1 MAVEIK
7 NTKYF
12 YPPRPGNGAG
22 TFSDNIV
29 GLQTVEGGGLTQGN
43 FEFTTGVT
51 EKVNRTFNVGA
62 FSEPMSLDMMGID
75 SLEESRRILAT
86 QFRVYP
92 NYDISQ
98 VLNFSMY
105 GSLSERFR
113 VSITKI
119 INYFPASLDVLF
131 NNDDFTTGS
140 TAYDIVYD
148 SQNDETY
155 FKVDVSRI
163 NNPFDID
170 YSISAATNLSI
181 REISVSPYRNLYNT
195 YLDYCVSVDDNI
207 FNILAFV
214 PSETLS
220 LGYIQFY
227 VSGTPFGTTATTYN
241 NDFEIRPNDFIV
253 DKVFQESFDEVEKFL
268 LNRLVRPE
276 YTAVFQVP
284 QQNEFGQTYT
294 EYKQVTWPKQG
305 RWNLDIR
312 SFLFDNYL
320 EEIQAIAVNLDSFK
334 TNLISRFLV
343 TDSLKEFDTLGHKV
357 EKIFQIYGR
366 SFDQIKQ
373 FIDGLAYMNSVN
385 YNPSND
391 IPSELLVNLSRTLGW
406 SSNFSPITN
415 EDFLGSVF
423 GNTSTPTYPGYAR
436 ALTPTELN
444 YAYYRNLILN
454 ASYLFKSKGT
464 RRSIEFLLRLIG
476 APDSLI
482 EFNEHIYLADQKI
495 NLDQFEN
502 QWAQISGGTY
512 VDNVPSY
519 LPGETYKIRGQLY
532 TAFTSTATYQ
542 DVSVRLNDY
551 PIDAEGYPKA
561 PANTETFFFQI
572 GSGWYETT
580 PQHRSPDE
588 VQLTGNVFT
597 GQNYNIQTQLTPF
610 SYGQTY
616 LNRYRD
622 FPYMNE
628 GFKLQKV
635 VDNNKSWLSDD
646 EKIRVSTQGD
656 YNAYYFVDNEKLV
669 LNVKN
674 VDIFLNPAQGILY
687 DVWEQSRE
695 YDYPIP
701 ESGYTVNYPTVET
714 FSEQS
719 VMPFTATFSLFNE
732 PIITSTQTNVDT
744 TYINPEPKKKTFF
757 EFSQTFWENMIN
769 TRNRQYISDGKTGG
783 YPTLQSIFW
792 KYLESEQ
799 TVGLPNNKYTYQ
811 KLIDYVNGIGPY
823 WTKLVEQMVP
833 ASTIWN
839 GGVRLE
845 NSILN
850 KQKFVYR
857 RQRGCQFILVPVE
870 PCFIISDIFNYTC
883 NTEHAEFNIY
893 PWFNGDV
900 TVSNFSSIL
909 GNRVNNMLAESG
921 LTLNQCYLN
930 SVLSD
935 WYVDL
940 SINEVQIIKEYFYTG
955 YGITDVP
962 TNAQWRNAL
971 INYLPQLY
979 DYGYTYSLEG
989 NILTITNLTCL
1000 TQNIVDTVSLN
1011 VGINININCT
1021 E

>member
-1 MAVEIK
+1 MAVNIK

-51 EKVNRTFNVGA
+51 EKVNRVFNVGA

-75 SLEESRRILAT
+75 SLEESRRIMAT

-105 GSLSERFR
+105 GSLSKRFS
-113 VSITKI
+113 VSITRI
-119 INYFPASLDVLF
+119 INYFPASLDVMF
-131 NNDDFTTGS
+131 NNDDYTTGN

-155 FKVDVSRI
+155 FKVNVDRI
-163 NNPFDID
+163 NNPLDID

-181 REISVSPYRNLYNT
+181 REIEASPYRNLYNT
-195 YLDYCVSVDDNI
+195 YLDYCVSINDNI
-207 FNILAFV
+207 FEVLSFT

-220 LGYIQFY
+220 SGYLQFY
-227 VSGTPFGTTATTYN
+227 VSGAPFGTTATTL
-241 NDFEIRPNDFIV
+241 NDDFQIRPNDYIV

-268 LNRLVRPE
+268 VNRLVRPE

-305 RWNLDIR
+305 PWNLDIR
-312 SFLFDNYL
+312 SFLFDRYL

-334 TNLISRFLV
+334 TNLISRFLI
-343 TDSLKEFDTLGHKV
+343 TDSLKEFDTLGQKV

-391 IPSELLVNLSRTLGW
+391 IPSELLVNLARTLGW

-415 EDFLGSVF
+415 DDFLSSVF

-482 EFNEHIYLADQKI
+482 EYNEYIYLADQRI
-495 NLDQFEN
+495 NLDQFET
-502 QWAQISGGTY
+502 QWASISGGTY
-512 VDNVPSY
+512 VNNIPSY
-519 LPGETYKIRGQLY
+519 LPGETYKIKGQLY

-542 DVSVRLNDY
+542 DVSIRLEDY
-551 PIDAEGYPKA
+551 PMDAQGYPNA

-580 PQHRSPDE
+580 PQHRSPDQ

-610 SYGQTY
+610 TYGQTY

-646 EKIRVSTQGD
+646 DRIRVSTQGD
-656 YNAYYFVDNEKLV
+656 YNAYYYVDNEKLV

-687 DVWEQSRE
+687 DVWEQSRQ

-701 ESGYTVNYPTVET
+701 ETGLTVNYPVPGG
-714 FSEQS
+714 
-719 VMPFTATFSLFNE
+719 VD
-732 PIITSTQTNVDT
+732 STYV
-744 TYINPEPKKKTFF
+744 NPEPKKKTFF

-769 TRNRQYISDGKTGG
+769 TRNRQYITDGKTGG

-792 KYLESEQ
+792 KYIESEQ

-833 ASTIWN
+833 ATTIWN

-857 RQRGCQFILVPVE
+857 RQRGCQFIPVPVD
-870 PCFIISDIFNYTC
+870 PCYIISNIFDYTC
-883 NTEHAEFNIY
+883 NTEYAEFNIY

-909 GNRVNNMLAESG
+909 VNRVNNMLAQSG
-921 LTLNQCYLN
+921 LTLNQCYEN

-940 SINEVQIIKEYFYTG
+940 TINEEQIIKESFYTG
-955 YGITDVP
+955 YGLSDVP
-962 TNAQWRNAL
+962 TNTQWRNAL

-979 DYGYTYSLEG
+979 NYGYTYYLNG
-989 NILTITNLTCL
+989 NTLTITDLACL
-1000 TQNIVDTVSLN
+1000 TQNVVDTVSLN

-1021 E
+1021 Q

>member
-7 NTKYF
+7 DTKYF
-12 YPPRPGNGAG
+12 YPPRPGSGAG

-51 EKVNRTFNVGA
+51 EKVNRVFNVGA

-75 SLEESRRILAT
+75 NLEESRRIMAT

-92 NYDISQ
+92 NYDVSQ

-105 GSLSERFR
+105 GSLSKRFS
-113 VSITKI
+113 VSITRI
-119 INYFPASLDVLF
+119 INYFPASLDVMF
-131 NNDDFTTGS
+131 NNDEFTTGN

-148 SQNDETY
+148 TQNDETY
-155 FKVDVSRI
+155 FKVNVDRI

-170 YSISAATNLSI
+170 YSISATTNLSI
-181 REISVSPYRNLYNT
+181 REITVSPYRNLYNT
-195 YLDYCVSVDDNI
+195 YLDYCVSINDDI
-207 FNILAFV
+207 FKVLAFI

-220 LGYIQFY
+220 SGYIQFY
-227 VSGTPFGTTATTYN
+227 VSGSPFGVSATTI
-241 NDFEIRPNDFIV
+241 NDDFQIRPNDYIV

-268 LNRLVRPE
+268 VNRLVRPE

-284 QQNEFGQTYT
+284 QQNEYGQTYT

-305 RWNLDIR
+305 TWNLDIR

-334 TNLISRFLV
+334 TNLISRFLI
-343 TDSLKEFDTLGHKV
+343 TDSLKEFDTLGQKV

-391 IPSELLVNLSRTLGW
+391 IPSELLVNLARTLGW

-415 EDFLGSVF
+415 EDFLSSVF

-482 EFNEHIYLADQKI
+482 EYNEHIYLADQRI
-495 NLDQFEN
+495 NLEQFN
-502 QWAQISGGTY
+502 TQWASISGGTY
-512 VDNVPSY
+512 VNDVPSY
-519 LPGETYKIRGQLY
+519 LPDETYKIKGQLY

-542 DVSVRLNDY
+542 DVNIRLEDY
-551 PIDAEGYPKA
+551 PIDAEGYPNA
-561 PANTETFFFQI
+561 PVNTETFFFQI
-572 GSGWYETT
+572 GAGWYETT
-580 PQHRSPDE
+580 PQHRSPDQ
-588 VQLTGNVFT
+588 VQLTGNVYT
-597 GQNYNIQTQLTPF
+597 GQNYDIQAQLTPF
-610 SYGQTY
+610 TYGQTY

-656 YNAYYFVDNEKLV
+656 YNAYYYVDNEKLV

-674 VDIFLNPAQGILY
+674 VDIFLNPAQGLVY
-687 DVWEQSRE
+687 DVWEQSRQ

-701 ESGYTVNYPTVET
+701 ESGLTVGYPV
-714 FSEQS
+714 
-719 VMPFTATFSLFNE
+719 PGG
-732 PIITSTQTNVDT
+732 VDW
-744 TYINPEPKKKTFF
+744 TYVDPQPKKKTFF

-792 KYLESEQ
+792 KYIESEQ
-799 TVGLPNNKYTYQ
+799 TVGIPNNKYTYQ

-833 ASTIWN
+833 ATTIWN

-845 NSILN
+845 NSIFN

-857 RQRGCQFILVPVE
+857 RQRGCQFIPVPVD
-870 PCFIISDIFNYTC
+870 PCYIISNIFDYTC
-883 NTEHAEFNIY
+883 NTEYADFNIY

-909 GNRVNNMLAESG
+909 GNRIDYMLGQSG
-921 LTLNQCYLN
+921 LTLNQCYQN
-930 SVLSD
+930 SVISD

-940 SINEVQIIKEYFYTG
+940 TINGEQIIKESFYTG
-955 YGITDVP
+955 YGISDVP
-962 TNAQWRNAL
+962 TDSQWRNAL

-979 DYGYTYSLEG
+979 NYGYTYYLNG
-989 NILTITNLTCL
+989 NTLTITNLTCL
-1000 TQNIVDTVSLN
+1000 TQNIVDTVLLN

>member
-51 EKVNRTFNVGA
+51 EKVNRVFNVGA

-75 SLEESRRILAT
+75 NLEESRRIMAT

-113 VSITKI
+113 VSITRI
-119 INYFPASLDVLF
+119 INYFPASLDVMF
-131 NNDDFTTGS
+131 NNDDFTTGN

-148 SQNDETY
+148 SQADETY
-155 FKVDVSRI
+155 FKVNVSRI

-170 YSISAATNLSI
+170 YSVSATTNLSV

-195 YLDYCVSVDDNI
+195 YLDYCVSINDDI
-207 FNILAFV
+207 FQILAFV

-220 LGYIQFY
+220 SGEIQFY
-227 VSGTPFGTTATTYN
+227 VSGAPFGVSATTIN
-241 NDFEIRPNDFIV
+241 DDFEIRPNDYIV
-253 DKVFQESFDEVEKFL
+253 DKVFLESFDEVEKFL
-268 LNRLVRPE
+268 VNRLVRPE

-284 QQNEFGQTYT
+284 QQNEFGQVYT

-305 RWNLDIR
+305 TWNLDIR
-312 SFLFDNYL
+312 SFLFDSYL

-334 TNLISRFLV
+334 TNLISRFLI
-343 TDSLKEFDTLGHKV
+343 TDSLKEFDTLGQKV

-366 SFDQIKQ
+366 SFDQVKQ

-391 IPSELLVNLSRTLGW
+391 IPSELLVNLARTLGW

-415 EDFLGSVF
+415 EDFLSSVF

-482 EFNEHIYLADQKI
+482 EYNEHIYLADQRI
-495 NLDQFEN
+495 NLDQFYT
-502 QWAQISGGTY
+502 QWASISGGTY
-512 VDNVPSY
+512 VNDVPSY
-519 LPGETYKIRGQLY
+519 LPGETYKIKGQLY

-542 DVSVRLNDY
+542 DVAITLDDY
-551 PIDAEGYPKA
+551 PIDAQGYPNA

-572 GSGWYETT
+572 GAGWYEVT
-580 PQHRSPDE
+580 PQHRSPDQ
-588 VQLTGNVFT
+588 VQLTGNVYT

-610 SYGQTY
+610 TYGQTY

-646 EKIRVSTQGD
+646 DRIRVSTQGD

-687 DVWEQSRE
+687 DVWNQSVQ

-701 ESGYTVNYPTVET
+701 ESGLTVGYPV
-714 FSEQS
+714 
-719 VMPFTATFSLFNE
+719 PGG
-732 PIITSTQTNVDT
+732 VDW
-744 TYINPEPKKKTFF
+744 TYVNPEPKKKTFF

-769 TRNRQYISDGKTGG
+769 TRNRQYITDGKTGG

-792 KYLESEQ
+792 KYIESEQ
-799 TVGLPNNKYTYQ
+799 TVGIPNNKYTYQ

-833 ASTIWN
+833 ATTIWN

-857 RQRGCQFILVPVE
+857 RQRGCQFIPVPVD
-870 PCFIISDIFNYTC
+870 PCFIISNIFDYTC
-883 NTEHAEFNIY
+883 TTEYADFNIY

-909 GNRVNNMLAESG
+909 VNRVNNMLAQSG
-921 LTLNQCYLN
+921 LTLNECYEN

-940 SINEVQIIKEYFYTG
+940 TINGEQIIKESFYTG
-955 YGITDVP
+955 YGMSDVP
-962 TNAQWRNAL
+962 TNTQWRNAL

-979 DYGYTYSLEG
+979 NYGYTYYLNG
-989 NILTITNLTCL
+989 NTLTITDLACL
-1000 TQNIVDTVSLN
+1000 TQNTVDTVSLN

-1021 E
+1021 Q

>member
-1 MAVEIK
+1 M
-7 NTKYF
+7 
-12 YPPRPGNGAG
+12 
-22 TFSDNIV
+22 
-29 GLQTVEGGGLTQGN
+29 
-43 FEFTTGVT
+43 
-51 EKVNRTFNVGA
+51 
-62 FSEPMSLDMMGID
+62 
-75 SLEESRRILAT
+75 AT

-105 GSLSERFR
+105 GSLSKRFS
-113 VSITKI
+113 VSITRI
-119 INYFPASLDVLF
+119 INYFPASLDVMF
-131 NNDDFTTGS
+131 NNDDFTTGN

-148 SQNDETY
+148 AQADETY
-155 FKVDVSRI
+155 FKVNVDRI

-170 YSISAATNLSI
+170 YSISATTNLSV

-195 YLDYCVSVDDNI
+195 YLDYCVSINDNI
-207 FNILAFV
+207 FQILAFV

-220 LGYIQFY
+220 SGEIQFY
-227 VSGTPFGTTATTYN
+227 VSGAPFGVSATTIN
-241 NDFEIRPNDFIV
+241 DDFEIRPNDYIV
-253 DKVFQESFDEVEKFL
+253 DKVFLESFDEVEKFL
-268 LNRLVRPE
+268 VNRLVRPE

-284 QQNEFGQTYT
+284 QQNEFGQVYT

-305 RWNLDIR
+305 TWNLDIR
-312 SFLFDNYL
+312 SFLFDSYL
-320 EEIQAIAVNLDSFK
+320 EEIQAIAINLDSFK
-334 TNLISRFLV
+334 TNLISRFLI
-343 TDSLKEFDTLGHKV
+343 TDSLKEFDTLGQKV

-366 SFDQIKQ
+366 SFDQVKQ

-391 IPSELLVNLSRTLGW
+391 IPSELLVNLARTLGW

-415 EDFLGSVF
+415 EDFLSSVF

-482 EFNEHIYLADQKI
+482 EYNEHIYLADQRI
-495 NLDQFEN
+495 NLDQFYT
-502 QWAQISGGTY
+502 QWASISGGTY
-512 VDNVPSY
+512 VNDVPSY
-519 LPGETYKIRGQLY
+519 LPGETYKVKGQLY

-542 DVSVRLNDY
+542 DVAIRLDDY
-551 PIDAEGYPKA
+551 PMDAEGYPNA

-572 GSGWYETT
+572 GAGWYEVT
-580 PQHRSPDE
+580 PQHRSPDQ

-610 SYGQTY
+610 TYGQTY

-646 EKIRVSTQGD
+646 DRIRVSTQGD

-674 VDIFLNPAQGILY
+674 VDIFLNPAQGIVY
-687 DVWEQSRE
+687 DVWNQSVQ

-701 ESGYTVNYPTVET
+701 ESGLTVGYPV
-714 FSEQS
+714 
-719 VMPFTATFSLFNE
+719 PGG
-732 PIITSTQTNVDT
+732 VDW
-744 TYINPEPKKKTFF
+744 TYVNPEPKKKTFF

-769 TRNRQYISDGKTGG
+769 TRNRQYITDGKTGG

-792 KYLESEQ
+792 KYIESEQ
-799 TVGLPNNKYTYQ
+799 TVGIPNNKYTYQ

-833 ASTIWN
+833 ATTIWN

-845 NSILN
+845 NSIFN

-857 RQRGCQFILVPVE
+857 RQRGCQFIPVPVD
-870 PCFIISDIFNYTC
+870 PCFIISNIFDYTC
-883 NTEHAEFNIY
+883 TTEYADFNIY

-909 GNRVNNMLAESG
+909 VNRVNNMLAQSG
-921 LTLNQCYLN
+921 LTLNECSQN

-940 SINEVQIIKEYFYTG
+940 TINGEQIIKESFYTG
-955 YGITDVP
+955 YGMSDVP
-962 TNAQWRNAL
+962 TNTQWRNAL

-979 DYGYTYSLEG
+979 NYGYTYYLDG
-989 NILTITNLTCL
+989 NTLTITDLACL
-1000 TQNIVDTVSLN
+1000 TQNTVDTVSLDT
-1011 VGINININCT
+1011 GINININCT
-1021 E
+1021 Q

>member
-1 MAVEIK
+1 MAVDIK

-12 YPPRPGNGAG
+12 YPPRPGSGAG

-62 FSEPMSLDMMGID
+62 FSEPMSLEMMGID
-75 SLEESRRILAT
+75 DVFESRRILAT

-92 NYDISQ
+92 NYDITQ

-105 GSLSERFR
+105 GSLSKRFS

-119 INYFPASLDVLF
+119 INYFPASLDVVF
-131 NNDDFTTGS
+131 NNNDYVTGN

-148 SQNDETY
+148 TQNDETY
-155 FKVDVSRI
+155 FKVNVDRI

-181 REISVSPYRNLYNT
+181 REITVSPYRNLYNT
-195 YLDYCVSVDDNI
+195 YLDYCVSINDNI
-207 FNILAFV
+207 FKVVSFT
-214 PSETLS
+214 PSNTLS
-220 LGYIQFY
+220 SGYIQFY
-227 VSGTPFGTTATTYN
+227 VSGAPFGTTATTI
-241 NDFEIRPNDFIV
+241 NDDYQIRPNDFIV
-253 DKVFQESFDEVEKFL
+253 DKTFQESFDEIEQFL
-268 LNRLVRPE
+268 VNRLVRPE

-284 QQNEFGQTYT
+284 QQNEYGQTYT

-305 RWNLDIR
+305 TWNLDIS

-320 EEIQAIAVNLDSFK
+320 EQIQEIAVNLDSFK
-334 TNLISRFLV
+334 TNLISRFLI
-343 TDSLKEFDTLGHKV
+343 TDSLKEFDTLGQKV

-391 IPSELLVNLSRTLGW
+391 IPSELLVNLARTLGW

-415 EDFLGSVF
+415 EDFLSSVF

-482 EFNEHIYLADQKI
+482 EYNEHIYLADQKI
-495 NLDQFEN
+495 NLDQFYT
-502 QWAQISGGTY
+502 QFAQISGGTY
-512 VDNVPSY
+512 VDRVPSY
-519 LPGETYKIRGQLY
+519 LPGDTYKIKGQIY
-532 TAFTSTATYQ
+532 TAFTSTETYQ
-542 DVSVRLNDY
+542 DVSIRLEEY
-551 PIDAEGYPKA
+551 PMDAEGYPKA
-561 PANTETFFFQI
+561 PVNTETYFFQI
-572 GSGWYETT
+572 GAGWYETT

-588 VQLTGNVFT
+588 VRLTGNVYT
-597 GQNYNIQTQLTPF
+597 GQNYNIQTQLMPF
-610 SYGQTY
+610 TYGQTY

-635 VDNNKSWLSDD
+635 VDNNKSWLSSDD
-646 EKIRVSTQGD
+646 RIRVSTQGD

-674 VDIFLNPAQGILY
+674 VDIFLNPAQGLVY
-687 DVWEQSRE
+687 DVWEQSRQ

-701 ESGYTVNYPTVET
+701 ESGLTVGYPV
-714 FSEQS
+714 
-719 VMPFTATFSLFNE
+719 PGG
-732 PIITSTQTNVDT
+732 VDW
-744 TYINPEPKKKTFF
+744 TYVNPEPKKKTFF

-792 KYLESEQ
+792 KYIESEQ

-833 ASTIWN
+833 ATTIWN

-845 NSILN
+845 NSIFH

-857 RQRGCQFILVPVE
+857 RQRGCQFVPVPVE
-870 PCFIISDIFNYTC
+870 PCYIISNIFDYTC
-883 NTEHAEFNIY
+883 NTEFAEFNIY
-893 PWFNGDV
+893 PWFNGDI

-909 GNRVNNMLAESG
+909 VNRINNMLGQSG
-921 LTLNQCYLN
+921 LTLSQCSEN

-940 SINEVQIIKEYFYTG
+940 TINGEQIIQESFYTG
-955 YGITDVP
+955 YGMSDVP
-962 TNAQWRNAL
+962 TSAQWRNAL

-979 DYGYTYSLEG
+979 NYGYTYYLNG
-989 NILTITNLTCL
+989 NTLTITNLACL
-1000 TQNIVDTVSLN
+1000 TNNVVDTVLLN

>member
-1 MAVEIK
+1 
-7 NTKYF
+7 
-12 YPPRPGNGAG
+12 
-22 TFSDNIV
+22 
-29 GLQTVEGGGLTQGN
+29 
-43 FEFTTGVT
+43 
-51 EKVNRTFNVGA
+51 
-62 FSEPMSLDMMGID
+62 
-75 SLEESRRILAT
+75 
-86 QFRVYP
+86 
-92 NYDISQ
+92 
-98 VLNFSMY
+98 
-105 GSLSERFR
+105 
-113 VSITKI
+113 
-119 INYFPASLDVLF
+119 
-131 NNDDFTTGS
+131 
-140 TAYDIVYD
+140 
-148 SQNDETY
+148 
-155 FKVDVSRI
+155 
-163 NNPFDID
+163 
-170 YSISAATNLSI
+170 
-181 REISVSPYRNLYNT
+181 
-195 YLDYCVSVDDNI
+195 
-207 FNILAFV
+207 
-214 PSETLS
+214 
-220 LGYIQFY
+220 
-227 VSGTPFGTTATTYN
+227 
-241 NDFEIRPNDFIV
+241 
-253 DKVFQESFDEVEKFL
+253 
-268 LNRLVRPE
+268 LVRPE

-284 QQNEFGQTYT
+284 QQNEFGQVYT

-305 RWNLDIR
+305 TWNLDIR
-312 SFLFDNYL
+312 SFLFDSYL
-320 EEIQAIAVNLDSFK
+320 EEIQAIAINLDSFK
-334 TNLISRFLV
+334 TNLISRFLI
-343 TDSLKEFDTLGHKV
+343 TDSLKEFDTLGQKV

-366 SFDQIKQ
+366 SFDQVKQ

-391 IPSELLVNLSRTLGW
+391 IPSELLVNLARTLGW

-415 EDFLGSVF
+415 EDFLSSVF

-482 EFNEHIYLADQKI
+482 EYNEHIYLADQRI
-495 NLDQFEN
+495 NLDQFYT
-502 QWAQISGGTY
+502 QWASISGGTY
-512 VDNVPSY
+512 VNDVPSY
-519 LPGETYKIRGQLY
+519 LPGETYKVKGQLY

-542 DVSVRLNDY
+542 DVAIRLDDY
-551 PIDAEGYPKA
+551 PMDAEGYPNA

-572 GSGWYETT
+572 GAGWYEVT
-580 PQHRSPDE
+580 PQHRSPDQ

-610 SYGQTY
+610 TYGQTY

-646 EKIRVSTQGD
+646 DRIRVSTQGD

-674 VDIFLNPAQGILY
+674 VDIFLNPAQGIVY
-687 DVWEQSRE
+687 DVWNQSVQ

-701 ESGYTVNYPTVET
+701 ESGLTVGYPV
-714 FSEQS
+714 
-719 VMPFTATFSLFNE
+719 PGG
-732 PIITSTQTNVDT
+732 VDW
-744 TYINPEPKKKTFF
+744 TYVNPEPKKKTFF

-769 TRNRQYISDGKTGG
+769 TRNRQYITDGKTGG

-792 KYLESEQ
+792 KYIESEQ
-799 TVGLPNNKYTYQ
+799 TVGIPNNKYTYQ

-833 ASTIWN
+833 ATTIWN

-845 NSILN
+845 NSIFN

-857 RQRGCQFILVPVE
+857 RQRGCQFIPVPVD
-870 PCFIISDIFNYTC
+870 PCFIISNIFDYTC
-883 NTEHAEFNIY
+883 TTEYADFNIY

-909 GNRVNNMLAESG
+909 VNRVNNMLAQSG
-921 LTLNQCYLN
+921 LTLNECSQN

-940 SINEVQIIKEYFYTG
+940 TINGEQIIKESFYTG
-955 YGITDVP
+955 YGMSDVP
-962 TNAQWRNAL
+962 TNTQWRNAL

-979 DYGYTYSLEG
+979 NYGYTYYLDG
-989 NILTITNLTCL
+989 NTLTITDLACL
-1000 TQNIVDTVSLN
+1000 TQNTVDTVSLDT
-1011 VGINININCT
+1011 GINININCT
-1021 E
+1021 Q

>member
-1 MAVEIK
+1 MAVETK

-12 YPPRPGNGAG
+12 YPPRPGSGAG

-75 SLEESRRILAT
+75 SLDESRRILAT

-105 GSLSERFR
+105 GSLSKRFS
-113 VSITKI
+113 VSITRI
-119 INYFPASLDVLF
+119 INYFPASLDIMF
-131 NNDDFTTGS
+131 NNDDYTTGN
-140 TAYDIVYD
+140 TAYDIAYD
-148 SQNDETY
+148 AQNDETY
-155 FKVDVSRI
+155 FKVNVDRI

-170 YSISAATNLSI
+170 YSVSAATNLSI
-181 REISVSPYRNLYNT
+181 REITVSPYRNLYNT
-195 YLDYCVSVDDNI
+195 YLDYCISINDDI
-207 FNILAFV
+207 FKVVAFT

-220 LGYIQFY
+220 SGYIQFY
-227 VSGTPFGTTATTYN
+227 VSGAPFGTTATTI
-241 NDFEIRPNDFIV
+241 NDDYQIRPNDYIV

-268 LNRLVRPE
+268 VNRLVRPE
-276 YTAVFQVP
+276 YTAVFQIP
-284 QQNEFGQTYT
+284 QQNEYGQTYT

-305 RWNLDIR
+305 NWNLDIR
-312 SFLFDNYL
+312 SFLFDRYL
-320 EEIQAIAVNLDSFK
+320 EEIQSIAVNLDSFK
-334 TNLISRFLV
+334 TNLISRFLI
-343 TDSLKEFDTLGHKV
+343 TDSLKEFDTLGQKV

-415 EDFLGSVF
+415 DDFLSSVF

-482 EFNEHIYLADQKI
+482 EYNEHIYLADQRI
-495 NLDQFEN
+495 NLDQFYT

-512 VDNVPSY
+512 VNDVPDY
-519 LPGETYKIRGQLY
+519 LPNETFKIKGQLY

-542 DVSVRLNDY
+542 DVNINLTDY
-551 PIDAEGYPKA
+551 PMDAEGYPNA

-572 GSGWYETT
+572 GAGWYEVT
-580 PQHRSPDE
+580 PQHRSPDQ
-588 VQLTGNVFT
+588 VQLTGSVYT
-597 GQNYNIQTQLTPF
+597 GQNYNIQTQLVPF
-610 SYGQTY
+610 TYGQTY

-646 EKIRVSTQGD
+646 DKIRVSTQAD

-674 VDIFLNPAQGILY
+674 VDIFLNPGQGLVY
-687 DVWEQSRE
+687 DVWTQSRQ

-701 ESGYTVNYPTVET
+701 ESGLTVGYPV
-714 FSEQS
+714 
-719 VMPFTATFSLFNE
+719 PGG
-732 PIITSTQTNVDT
+732 VDW
-744 TYINPEPKKKTFF
+744 TYVNPEPKKKTFF

-792 KYLESEQ
+792 KYIESEQ

-833 ASTIWN
+833 ATTIWN

-845 NSILN
+845 NSVLN

-870 PCFIISDIFNYTC
+870 PCYIISNIFDYTC
-883 NTEHAEFNIY
+883 NTEYADFNIY

-900 TVSNFSSIL
+900 AVSNFSSIL
-909 GNRVNNMLAESG
+909 VNRVNNMLAQSG
-921 LTLNQCYLN
+921 LTLNQCYQN

-940 SINEVQIIKEYFYTG
+940 TINGEQIIKDSFYTG
-955 YGITDVP
+955 YGMSDVP
-962 TNAQWRNAL
+962 TNTQWRNAL

-979 DYGYTYSLEG
+979 NYGYTYYLNG
-989 NILTITNLTCL
+989 NTLTITNLACL

-1011 VGINININCT
+1011 VGINISINCT
-1021 E
+1021 Q

>member
-1 MAVEIK
+1 MAVDTK
-7 NTKYF
+7 NTKFF

-43 FEFTTGVT
+43 FEFTTSVV

-62 FSEPMSLDMMGID
+62 FSEPMSLDMMGIE
-75 SLEESRRILAT
+75 SLEQSRVILAT

-105 GSLSERFR
+105 GSLSKRFS

-119 INYFPASLDVLF
+119 INYFPASLNVQF
-131 NNDDFTTGS
+131 TNDNFITGY
-140 TAYDIVYD
+140 TAYDVVYD
-148 SQNDETY
+148 LQNDETY
-155 FKVDVSRI
+155 FKVNVNSID
-163 NNPFDID
+163 NPFDID
-170 YSISAATNLSI
+170 YTINAINNLSL
-181 REISVSPYRNLYNT
+181 REIEVSKYRNLYNT
-195 YLDYCVSVDDNI
+195 YLDYCVSINDNI
-207 FNILAFV
+207 YQVLSFT
-214 PSETLS
+214 PSDSLS
-220 LGYIQFY
+220 TGYLQFY
-227 VSGTPFGTTATTYN
+227 VSGSPFGTTATTIED
-241 NDFEIRPNDFIV
+241 DFQIRPNDFIA
-253 DKVFQESFDEVEKFL
+253 DRVFQEDFDEVEKFL
-268 LNRLVRPE
+268 LNRLIRPE
-276 YTAVFQVP
+276 YTAAFQVP
-284 QQNEFGQTYT
+284 QQNEYGQFYT
-294 EYKQVTWPKQG
+294 EYQQVTWPKRG
-305 RWNLDIR
+305 PWNLDIS
-312 SFLFDNYL
+312 SFLFDRYL
-320 EEIQAIAVNLDSFK
+320 EQIQEISVNLDSFK

-343 TDSLKEFDTLGHKV
+343 TDSLKEFDTLGQKV

-415 EDFLGSVF
+415 EDFLSSVF

-482 EFNEHIYLADQKI
+482 EYNEHIYLADQKI
-495 NLDQFEN
+495 NLDQFDA

-512 VDNVPSY
+512 ANSIPTY
-519 LPGETYKIRGQLY
+519 LPGDTYKIKGNLY

-542 DVSVRLNDY
+542 NVNVRLSDY
-551 PIDAEGYPKA
+551 PMDFEGYPKA
-561 PANTETFFFQI
+561 PINTETYFFQI
-572 GSGWYETT
+572 GAGWYETT

-610 SYGQTY
+610 TYGQTY
-616 LNRYRD
+616 LNRFRD

-628 GFKLQKV
+628 GYKLRKV

-646 EKIRVSTQGD
+646 DKIRISTQGD

-674 VDIFLNPAQGILY
+674 VDIFLNPAQGLVY
-687 DVWEQSRE
+687 DVWDQSRQ

-701 ESGYTVNYPTVET
+701 ETGLTVNYPVPGGVDST
-714 FSEQS
+714 F
-719 VMPFTATFSLFNE
+719 V
-732 PIITSTQTNVDT
+732 
-744 TYINPEPKKKTFF
+744 NPEPKKKTFF

-769 TRNRQYISDGKTGG
+769 TRNRQYITDGKTGG

-792 KYLESEQ
+792 KYIESEQ
-799 TVGLPNNKYTYQ
+799 TVGIPNNQYTYQ

-833 ASTIWN
+833 ATTIWN

-845 NSILN
+845 NSIFH

-857 RQRGCQFILVPVE
+857 RQRGCQFIPVPIN
-870 PCFIISDIFNYTC
+870 PCFIISGIFDYTC
-883 NTEHAEFNIY
+883 NAEHAEFDIY
-893 PWFNGDV
+893 PWFNKDPDV
-900 TVSNFSSIL
+900 TNFNSIL
-909 GNRVNNMLAESG
+909 VNRINNMLSQSG
-921 LTLNQCYLN
+921 LTLNECYSN
-930 SVLSD
+930 SVLTD

-940 SINEVQIIKEYFYTG
+940 KINGQQIIKEPFYRG
-955 YGITDVP
+955 YGITATPSD
-962 TNAQWRNAL
+962 TQWRLAL
-971 INYLPQLY
+971 IQYLPQLINY
-979 DYGYTYSLEG
+979 QYAYVLNG
-989 NILTITNLTCL
+989 NTLTISNLLCL
-1000 TQNIVDTVSLN
+1000 EDTTPTSVSLDI
-1011 VGINININCT
+1011 GINININCAR
-1021 E
+1021 